1 MTFKPGELL
10 LTDPD
15 CTKTGRILEVTST
28 EFHEASWGRL
38 HSTAKSALTPMPWPR
53 TTSSAAFFQGSG
65 FALVEKLW
73 CWFRVDQVADV
84 AWDAEAAFNQL
95 MLAAGEKGSAR
106 ADDDEANGD
115 SDGSDDLIRGKR
127 KRCVL
132 LSYGPPGIGKTFTV
146 QSIAEVAKRP
156 LYRCR
161 GSWEPTWRRWSG
173 T

>member
-10 LTDPD
+10 FTGPD

-28 EFHEASWGRL
+28 EFHEASW
-38 HSTAKSALTPMPWPR
+38 
-53 TTSSAAFFQGSG
+53 AFFQGSG

-84 AWDAEAAFNQL
+84 AWDAEAAFDQL
-95 MLAAGEKGSAR
+95 MEQ
-106 ADDDEANGD
+106 DDEANGD